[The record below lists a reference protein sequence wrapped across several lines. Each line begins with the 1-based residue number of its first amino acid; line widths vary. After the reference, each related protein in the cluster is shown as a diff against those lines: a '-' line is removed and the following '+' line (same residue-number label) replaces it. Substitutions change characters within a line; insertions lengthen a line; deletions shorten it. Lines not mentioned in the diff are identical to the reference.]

1 MKIRNRSLP
10 VVVSAAVL
18 LSSAIPVYGMEEK
31 KENSSAKEEVIYV
44 TLNTDGSVKNGYV
57 VNSFDG
63 GEIVDYGNYTSVKMM
78 NTNDTIH
85 QEGDKISFSASAPKV
100 YYEGILEKV
109 EIPWNVS
116 LHYFLD
122 GKEYSADEIA
132 GKNGK
137 LEIHL
142 TIEKNEQCKGEFFED
157 YALQTMITLDTEK
170 CSNIIAEDATVAN
183 VGSNKQLTYTIF
195 PGKGIDTVISADVKD
210 FEMSAISINGIR
222 LNLNIEIDDEE
233 LKDKVDDLI
242 DAAVELDG
250 GALELN
256 DGAFELKDGSADLK
270 DGASSL
276 RDGAMELKGGM
287 EDLESGV
294 QTVQEGLD
302 TLNEK
307 SSTLVDGSAEVK
319 TALLTIQKELN
330 GISVTSESLEE
341 LTKSSGQIKKAI
353 SDLYDGASAL
363 QKNVGYAQYKSI
375 MAENGLDIDTMVA
388 GNDQAITSLNNQIY
402 ELQLSLDQVAGVE
415 GYEDQVAYLQ
425 SQIDQLQQIVNLLYG
440 SSAAIGGMETYL
452 TEVNTKMA
460 SLEGGLKTL
469 KTSYG
474 SFDTAISQL
483 VTTLNGMLGKMT
495 ELKTAINTLTES
507 YTSLDT
513 GIGEYTDGVA
523 KIVAGYSE
531 ITDGVTALA
540 KGSRDLADGSSDLY
554 DGTAELFDGAF
565 ALSEGTQEMADG
577 TGELRRET
585 SGMDTEVD
593 DEIDKILDSITGE
606 GKEIVSF
613 VSEKNTDVEAVQ
625 FAIQTDPIKKEET
638 EATAAEA
645 TPAQADEE
653 QLTFWQKLA
662 QLFDE

>member
-18 LSSAIPVYGMEEK
+18 LSSAVPVYGMEEK
-31 KENSSAKEEVIYV
+31 NEKSSTKEEVIYV

-242 DAAVELDG
+242 DAAVELDD

-554 DGTAELFDGAF
+554 DGTAKLFDGAF

>member
-242 DAAVELDG
+242 DAAVELDD

-653 QLTFWQKLA
+653 QFTFWQKLA

>member
-18 LSSAIPVYGMEEK
+18 LSSAVPVYGMEEK
-31 KENSSAKEEVIYV
+31 NEKSSTKEEVIYV

-242 DAAVELDG
+242 DAAVELDD

-276 RDGAMELKGGM
+276 RDGAMELRGGM

-554 DGTAELFDGAF
+554 DGTAKLFDGAF

>member
-18 LSSAIPVYGMEEK
+18 LSSVVPVYGMEEK
-31 KENSSAKEEVIYV
+31 VEKSSAKEEVIYV

-57 VNSFDG
+57 VNSFEG
-63 GEIVDYGNYTSVKMM
+63 GEIVDYGNYASVKMM

-100 YYEGILEKV
+100 YYEGILDEV

-116 LHYFLD
+116 LRYFLD

-132 GKNGK
+132 GKSGK
-137 LEIHL
+137 LEIQL
-142 TIEKNEQCKGEFFED
+142 KITKNEQCKGEFFED
-157 YALQTMITLDTEK
+157 YALQTLVTLDTKK
-170 CSNIIAEDATVAN
+170 CSNIIADDATIAN

-195 PGKGIDTVISADVKD
+195 PGKGIETVISADVED

-222 LNLNIEIDDEE
+222 LNLNIEIEDEE
-233 LKDKVDDLI
+233 LKDKVNDLI
-242 DAAVELDG
+242 DAAVELDD

-256 DGAFELKDGSADLK
+256 DGAGELKDGSADLK

-294 QTVQEGLD
+294 ETVQEGLD

-307 SSTLVDGSAEVK
+307 SSTLVDGSGEVK

-330 GISVTSESLEE
+330 GISVTSESLGE
-341 LTKSSGQIKKAI
+341 LTKSSGQIKQAI

-363 QKNVGYAQYKSI
+363 QTNVGYAQYKSI

-388 GNDQAITSLNNQIY
+388 GNDQAITALNNQIY
-402 ELQLSLDQVAGVE
+402 ELQLSLDQIAGVE

-425 SQIDQLQQIVNLLYG
+425 SQIYQLQQIVNLLYG
-440 SSAAIGGMETYL
+440 SSAAIGGMESYL

-460 SLEGGLKTL
+460 TLEEGLKTL

-495 ELKTAINTLTES
+495 ELKTAIDTLTES

-523 KIVAGYSE
+523 KIVAGYSQ
-531 ITDGVTALA
+531 ITEGVTALA
-540 KGSRDLADGSSDLY
+540 KGSRDLADGSNDLY

-565 ALSEGTQEMADG
+565 ALCEGTQEMADG

-645 TPAQADEE
+645 TAEEAEEE

-662 QLFDE
+662 QLFDK

>member
-242 DAAVELDG
+242 DAAVELDD

>member
-242 DAAVELDG
+242 DAAVELDD

-554 DGTAELFDGAF
+554 DGTAKLFDGAF

>member
-63 GEIVDYGNYTSVKMM
+63 GEIVDYGNYSSVKMM

-100 YYEGILEKV
+100 YYEGILEEV

-116 LHYFLD
+116 LRYFLD
-122 GKEYSADEIA
+122 GKEYSGDEIA
-132 GKNGK
+132 GKSGK
-137 LEIHL
+137 LEIRL
-142 TIEKNEQCKGEFFED
+142 KITKNEQCKGDFFED
-157 YALQTMITLDTEK
+157 YALQTMITLDTKK
-170 CSNIIAEDATVAN
+170 CSNIIAEDATIAN

-195 PGKGIDTVISADVKD
+195 PEKGIETSIFAEVED
-210 FEMSAISINGIR
+210 FEMSAVSINGIR
-222 LNLNIEIDDEE
+222 LNLNIEIDDKE
-233 LKDKVDDLI
+233 LKDKVKELT
-242 DAAVELDG
+242 DAAVELDD

-256 DGAFELKDGSADLK
+256 DGASELKNGSADLK
-270 DGASSL
+270 EGASSL
-276 RDGAMELKGGM
+276 RDGILELNGGM
-287 EDLESGV
+287 TDLESGV
-294 QTVQEGLD
+294 QTVQEGLQ

-307 SSTLVDGSAEVK
+307 SSALVNGSADVK

-330 GISVTSESLEE
+330 GISVTSESLGE
-341 LTKSSGQIKKAI
+341 LTKSSGQIKQAI

-375 MAENGLDIDTMVA
+375 MAENGLDLDTLTA

-440 SSAAIGGMETYL
+440 SSAAIGGMESYL
-452 TEVNTKMA
+452 TEVNTQMA
-460 SLEGGLKTL
+460 TLEKGLKTL

-495 ELKTAINTLTES
+495 QLKTAINTLTES

-523 KIVAGYSE
+523 KIVAGYSQ

-565 ALSEGTQEMADG
+565 VLCEGTQEMADG

-593 DEIDKILDSITGE
+593 EEIDKVLDSITGE
-606 GKEIVSF
+606 GKKIISF
-613 VSEKNTDVEAVQ
+613 VSEKNTNVESVQ
-625 FAIQTDPIKKEET
+625 FAIQTEPIEKEEI
-638 EATAAEA
+638 EATAA
-645 TPAQADEE
+645 QAESDEE

-662 QLFDE
+662 QLFEE